1 MTAVLALM
9 IGIGANSAIFSVVN
23 ATLLRPLPYEASDQ
37 LMILNETAGLD
48 SSDRYGVSYPNFVEW
63 QNQNQSFE
71 QVAAIRYSNVT
82 LTGGDEPSR
91 VPIALVSSNLFDLLR
106 VKPALGRSFLPDED
120 KPGASTVVVMSHRL
134 WARGFG
140 SDPEI
145 IGKTITLNGRAYP
158 VIAVMPRDFEFPN
171 ETVGLWLALGPLA
184 DQMTNRT
191 VHFLSVVGR
200 LKPGLSTEQAR
211 SDLQAV
217 AARIQE
223 QYPGTD
229 PGHGIRVVPMRDEIV
244 GDVRPA
250 LFVLLSAV
258 LFVLLIACANVANL
272 LLARAAS
279 RQKEIAIRTAL
290 GASRWR
296 VMRQLLTESML
307 LALVGGGLG
316 LLLALWGVDLL
327 VANVP
332 DYLPRVK
339 EIGID
344 RYVLGFTFAVS
355 FVTGLVFGFAP
366 AFQASNPDLNETLKE
381 GKSTASRTRHL
392 TRSVMVIAEVALS
405 LVLLIGAG
413 LMIKS
418 FRQLTNVNPG
428 FQPENLL
435 TMTVS
440 LAGPRYTD
448 NEPVISF
455 YQQMRER
462 LEAIPG
468 VQSASATS
476 TLPISGGDSNGE
488 LAIEGRP
495 FAPGEAP
502 GASFRR
508 VLPNYFQT
516 MSIPLLEGRPFD
528 ERDRGGHSMVIIV
541 NQEMARRYW
550 PNGDALGKRIKIGPP
565 EREPWLTIVAVAGD
579 VKNTGLDAEPKLAT
593 YEPHAQRPRGTMDI
607 LIRTSVSPMS
617 LADAVRSEIRAAD
630 KDAPVYSV
638 GTMEKRIQ
646 ASVAPR
652 RFNMALLTIFALMAL
667 VLAAIGVYG
676 VMSYTVA
683 ERTREIGI
691 RMALGAQSSDVL
703 KMVVKQGLML
713 ATAGIVSG
721 LVASLFLTRL
731 MTSLLFGV
739 SATDPATFAL
749 ISTLLIGMALL
760 ACAVPAH
767 RATKIDP
774 MVALRYE

>member
-1 MTAVLALM
+1 METLIQDLRYASRTLIKSPGFTLTAILALM

-23 ATLLRPLPYEASDQ
+23 ATLLRPLPYEEPDR
-37 LMILNETAGLD
+37 LMILDETVGLE

-71 QVAAIRYSNVT
+71 HVAAVLYSNVT

-91 VPIALVSSNLFDLLR
+91 IPIAFVSSTLFDLLR
-106 VKPALGRSFLPDED
+106 VKPALGRSFLPEED

-134 WARGFG
+134 WASGFG
-140 SDPEI
+140 ADPEI
-145 IGKTITLNGRAYP
+145 IGKTITLNSKAY
-158 VIAVMPRDFEFPN
+158 
-171 ETVGLWLALGPLA
+171 
-184 DQMTNRT
+184 
-191 VHFLSVVGR
+191 SV
-200 LKPGLSTEQAR
+200 
-211 SDLQAV
+211 
-217 AARIQE
+217 
-223 QYPGTD
+223 
-229 PGHGIRVVPMRDEIV
+229 
-244 GDVRPA
+244 
-250 LFVLLSAV
+250 
-258 LFVLLIACANVANL
+258 
-272 LLARAAS
+272 
-279 RQKEIAIRTAL
+279 
-290 GASRWR
+290 
-296 VMRQLLTESML
+296 
-307 LALVGGGLG
+307 
-316 LLLALWGVDLL
+316 
-327 VANVP
+327 
-332 DYLPRVK
+332 
-339 EIGID
+339 
-344 RYVLGFTFAVS
+344 
-355 FVTGLVFGFAP
+355 
-366 AFQASNPDLNETLKE
+366 
-381 GKSTASRTRHL
+381 
-392 TRSVMVIAEVALS
+392 
-405 LVLLIGAG
+405 
-413 LMIKS
+413 
-418 FRQLTNVNPG
+418 
-428 FQPENLL
+428 
-435 TMTVS
+435 
-440 LAGPRYTD
+440 
-448 NEPVISF
+448 
-455 YQQMRER
+455 
-462 LEAIPG
+462 PG

-476 TLPISGGDSNGE
+476 ALPISGGDSNGE

-528 ERDRGGHSMVIIV
+528 ERDRGGDSMVIII

-550 PNGDALGKRIKIGPP
+550 PSGDALGKRIKIGPP

-607 LIRTSVSPMS
+607 LIRTSVDPMS

-652 RFNMALLTIFALMAL
+652 RFNMALLAVFALVAL

-676 VMSYTVA
+676 LISYTVT

-703 KMVVKQGLML
+703 KMVIKQGLLL
-713 ATAGIVSG
+713 ATAGVVSG

-739 SATDPATFAL
+739 SATDTATFAL
-749 ISTLLIGMALL
+749 ISTLLIGVALL

-774 MVALRYE
+774 MVALRCE